1 MNEDERGEKK
11 MLNKRSFM
19 LVLVVIVM
27 VTVFTGCAK
36 VVSEETF
43 TSSVIIVD
51 VDYDPA
57 ITIPMKS
64 GNVTIMQTR
73 PADYDVTVEYA
84 GVEYNVDGAS
94 DYRLAKDN
102 VGSSMLAK
110 IVKTRY
116 EDGTV
121 KFRVTELVDAE

>member
-1 MNEDERGEKK
+1 MAKK
-11 MLNKRSFM
+11 IIMMMF
-19 LVLVVIVM
+19 VIVM
-27 VTVFTGCAK
+27 VVMTMTGCAK
-36 VVSEETF
+36 VVSEESF
-43 TSSVIIVD
+43 EAAVRIVD

-57 ITIPMKS
+57 VVIPMKS
-64 GNVTIMQTR
+64 GNVTIMQTT
-73 PADYDVTVEYA
+73 PADYDVTVEYG
-84 GVEYNVDGAS
+84 GVEYNIDGAA

-121 KFRVTELVDAE
+121 KFRVTELVDAK

>member
-1 MNEDERGEKK
+1 MNKK
-11 MLNKRSFM
+11 MLVM
-19 LVLVVIVM
+19 LFVIVM
-27 VTVFTGCAK
+27 VVMTMTGCAK
-36 VVSEETF
+36 VVSEESF
-43 TSSVIIVD
+43 EAAVRIID

-57 ITIPMKS
+57 VIVPIKS
-64 GNVTIMQTR
+64 GNVTIMQTT

-121 KFRVTELVDAE
+121 KFRVTGLVDAE